1 MSSILN
7 DTKHMIGLLPEDT
20 AFDMTVVIH
29 VNTAISDLTQLG
41 VGPVQGYQITGPENQ
56 WDELVNDPRMNA
68 VKSYVFLKVKLLF
81 DPPQSGFAAQ
91 AIERQLTEMQYR
103 INVVADYG

>member
-7 DTKHMIGLLPEDT
+7 DTKHQLGLLPEDKS
-20 AFDMTVVIH
+20 FDPSVIIN

-41 VGPVQGYQITGPENQ
+41 VGPVQGYQIDGEWNE
-56 WDELVNDPRMNA
+56 WDEFVNDPRMNA
-68 VKSYVFLKVKLLF
+68 VKSYVFLKTKLLF
-81 DPPQSGFAAQ
+81 DPPASGFATA
-91 AIERQLTEMQYR
+91 AMERQLTELQYR